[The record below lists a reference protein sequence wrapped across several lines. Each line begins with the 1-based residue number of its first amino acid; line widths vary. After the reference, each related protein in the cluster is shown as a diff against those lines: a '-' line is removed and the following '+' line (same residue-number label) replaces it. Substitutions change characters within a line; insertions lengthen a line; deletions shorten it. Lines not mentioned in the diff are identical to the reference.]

1 MKWGSPVWEEKIEK
15 EDHPLINQW
24 HKLLEIQEIQ
34 MELME
39 EHTLKKNKTL
49 AYIKKQLN
57 RYKIIKSDKYESES
71 PPQHSFI
78 DFYRSITNI

>member
-39 EHTLKKNKTL
+39 EHTLKKKQNISLYKKT
-49 AYIKKQLN
+49 IKQ
-57 RYKIIKSDKYESES
+57 I
-71 PPQHSFI
+71 
-78 DFYRSITNI
+78 